1 MPVTPVICAL
11 CLPSFCASV
20 LACTFSPSD
29 WPVSC
34 ASPSPSQ
41 ACLDLASRLSLSHP
55 SLPHQGLSSR
65 STLFFS
71 GGLLWRG
78 SFPNSLPFPLGLPE
92 RPSFLFSTKT
102 LAETIALLQ
111 RTQGEDKR
119 IPG

>member
-11 CLPSFCASV
+11 CL
-20 LACTFSPSD
+20 CTFSPSD

-65 STLFFS
+65 STLFL
-71 GGLLWRG
+71 GGG
-78 SFPNSLPFPLGLPE
+78 SFGVAPFPT
-92 RPSFLFSTKT
+92 PSPSRWAYPNVPRSCSRQKLWPK
-102 LAETIALLQ
+102 
-111 RTQGEDKR
+111 
-119 IPG
+119 P